1 MNVENYIFINLFV
14 LKFVGLYPINVL
26 RYAICI
32 SSVILIVIPL
42 VAYVNENRDNLNDL
56 LETSSTLLTILLG
69 ILKSLIWFFKRK
81 KLELLIDFMLTDYW
95 RLGEISVFKHLQEYA
110 MRAKNVTRG
119 YLFLIFNALLLF
131 FSVPII
137 DIITNI
143 IFASSNS
150 TTVLKNFPFVAMYPL
165 TFYNFP
171 YYEIVYISQMI
182 ATSICGLLI
191 LATDTLI
198 ASALLHTCGHFQI
211 LKANLKQ
218 VDSDIYCLN
227 NLKNNSESISAIS
240 YRIKIQ
246 ISHIIKHH
254 QVILW
259 FCDNMEQN
267 FHLMLLLQT
276 LTSSLIFC
284 FVGLQ
289 VSTTLMDQ
297 SKLMKYGSHLIMAVF
312 QLLLFCL
319 PGDMLISQSS
329 DIRQAVYSIQWYRVS
344 NFIRCETWM
353 IMLRSQKPSYI
364 TAGKLYIMHLENFS
378 ATLSTAVSYFMML
391 RSFGVEA

>member
-14 LKFVGLYPINVL
+14 LKFVGLYPINVI
-26 RYAICI
+26 RYVICF
-32 SSVILIVIPL
+32 SCVILIVIPL
-42 VAYVNENRDNLNDL
+42 IAHVNKNRDNLNDL

-81 KLELLIDFMLTDYW
+81 KLEFLIDFMLTDYW

-110 MRAKNVTRG
+110 IRAKNVTRG
-119 YLFLIFNALLLF
+119 YLFLICNALLLF

-137 DIITNI
+137 DIITN
-143 IFASSNS
+143 NS
-150 TTVLKNFPFVAMYPL
+150 TVLKDFPFVATYPSG
-165 TFYNFP
+165 FYNFP
-171 YYEIVYISQMI
+171 YYETVYISQMI
-182 ATSICGLLI
+182 ATSICGLMI

-211 LKANLKQ
+211 LKENLKQ

-240 YRIKIQ
+240 CRIKIQ
-246 ISHIIKHH
+246 IAHIIKHH

-259 FCDNMEQN
+259 FCDNMEKN

-276 LTSSLIFC
+276 LASSLIFC

-297 SKLMKYGSHLIMAVF
+297 SKLMRYGSHLIMAVF

-329 DIRQAVYSIQWYRVS
+329 GIRQAVYSIQWYRLS
-344 NFIRCETWM
+344 TSIRCETWM

-378 ATLSTAVSYFMML
+378 ATLSTALSYFMMF
-391 RSFGVEA
+391 RSFGLEA